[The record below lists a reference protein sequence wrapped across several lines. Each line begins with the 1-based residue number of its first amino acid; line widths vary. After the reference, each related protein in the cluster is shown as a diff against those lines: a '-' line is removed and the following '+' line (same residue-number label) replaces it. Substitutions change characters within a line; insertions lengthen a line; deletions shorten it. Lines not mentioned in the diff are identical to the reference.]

1 MDKKNYLSIGELA
14 KILGISNQTL
24 IYYDKIGLLA
34 PDWIDPVNGYR
45 YYSKSK
51 IFSLSTVK
59 YLKNAG
65 FSLKEIQDY
74 LKKKNIKDIV
84 HIYQNKIAE
93 IRKEISL
100 LEESENQIKTYIHFF
115 EKMVSSKTLID
126 SSLIEKMTLKHF
138 PQRKIVFIR
147 KKIKFDYP
155 TLMFLY
161 NQLLTLVFEN
171 NLKVN
176 DQVISVFHGGYDHI
190 YHQKTDFE
198 IALELMEPASHKN
211 IRHLP
216 AQEYLS
222 FIHRGKYPSSI
233 QSYEKMKKWIKEND
247 YEINGAIMHFLL
259 VPIASCQD
267 PEETV
272 FEILLPV
279 VKK

>member
-126 SSLIEKMTLKHF
+126 SSLIGKMTLKHF

-147 KKIKFDYP
+147 KKNKID
-155 TLMFLY
+155 
-161 NQLLTLVFEN
+161 
-171 NLKVN
+171 
-176 DQVISVFHGGYDHI
+176 
-190 YHQKTDFE
+190 
-198 IALELMEPASHKN
+198 
-211 IRHLP
+211 
-216 AQEYLS
+216 
-222 FIHRGKYPSSI
+222 
-233 QSYEKMKKWIKEND
+233 
-247 YEINGAIMHFLL
+247 
-259 VPIASCQD
+259 
-267 PEETV
+267 
-272 FEILLPV
+272 
-279 VKK
+279 